1 MSLGAYSSVVE
12 PPAHNRLV
20 PGSNPGGPTNN
31 IKKSKQFAS
40 AFFLAELFAFFIFN
54 TYDLS
59 SIYNY

>member
-31 IKKSKQFAS
+31 IKNANNS
-40 AFFLAELFAFFIFN
+40 AFFIAELFAFFIFN